1 VWTNTSV
8 PFYRVALP
16 ACGVL
21 SKERWK
27 EVVSGGPG
35 ATSGDRDGTYVDR
48 DRRQVLAS
56 LQQNGHRPAVIGR
69 GAVQL
74 GPSEPSS
81 RRAG

>member
-1 VWTNTSV
+1 
-8 PFYRVALP
+8 VALP

-21 SKERWK
+21 SKERWRQV
-27 EVVSGGPG
+27 ESGGPG
-35 ATSGDRDGTYVDR
+35 ATSRDRDGTFLDR

-56 LQQNGHRPAVIGR
+56 LRQNGHRPAVIGG

-74 GPSEPSS
+74 GPREPSS